1 MLRRWL
7 YRLRQFFAAW
17 GSPIAREDIIEA
29 RQVLGSQLYA
39 LFAEMPRQYRLHS
52 LNVYKRVRQIG
63 CDDPEVWQAALLHD
77 VGKFDPASGSYVT
90 IVHRVLA
97 VLLSATP
104 PGRRTL
110 KWLSRPVPANVSRL
124 SLDYLRYPFYM
135 SEHHPKIGAKLAAK
149 YGASSHLVEL
159 IKNHHIYEG
168 QSPGLM
174 ALQAADDMS

>member
-7 YRLRQFFAAW
+7 YRSRQFFAAW
-17 GSPIAREDIIEA
+17 GPPVAREDIIEV
-29 RQVLGSQLYA
+29 RKVLGPELYA
-39 LFAEMPRQYRLHS
+39 LFAQMPRQYRLHS
-52 LNVYKRVRQIG
+52 LNVYRRVRQAD
-63 CDDPEVWQAALLHD
+63 CDDPTVWQAALLHD

-104 PGRRTL
+104 PGKRLL
-110 KWLSRPVPANVSRL
+110 KWLSRPVRANVPQL

-135 SEHHPKIGAKLAAK
+135 SEHHPQIGAQRAAK
-149 YGASSHLVEL
+149 HGASHQLVEL
-159 IKNHHIYEG
+159 IRNHHIYED
-168 QSPGLM
+168 QSPGLK